1 MRNLG
6 LSWPILAILSGG
18 VSKLTNISYDFGI
31 IHFKMPNAKMQGK
44 ASEKQSNNKLV
55 TLVACN
61 SAIVANSLESNAISN
76 A

>member
-1 MRNLG
+1 M
-6 LSWPILAILSGG
+6 
-18 VSKLTNISYDFGI
+18 TNISYDFGI

-61 SAIVANSLESNAISN
+61 SAIVANSLESNVISN